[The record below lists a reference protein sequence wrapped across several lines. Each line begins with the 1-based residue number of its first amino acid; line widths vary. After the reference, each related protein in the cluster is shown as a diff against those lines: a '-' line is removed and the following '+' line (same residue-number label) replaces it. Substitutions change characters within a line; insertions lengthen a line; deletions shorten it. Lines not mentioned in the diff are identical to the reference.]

1 MNLSYQGKGE
11 VLGVSKIVTVSF
23 LVLWRQSS
31 ENGYLE
37 MLYHHV
43 ILFENVCHSLTF
55 LFLHT
60 YKKKKILEMEFCN
73 PLQKSGVALTSGNV

>member
-1 MNLSYQGKGE
+1 MNLSHQGKGE

-23 LVLWRQSS
+23 LVLWRLSS
-31 ENGYLE
+31 ENGCLE

-43 ILFENVCHSLTF
+43 ILFENVCHSFTF

-60 YKKKKILEMEFCN
+60 YKKKKSWKWNFVIHCKNLE
-73 PLQKSGVALTSGNV
+73 LH

>member
-1 MNLSYQGKGE
+1 MNLSHQGKGE

-23 LVLWRQSS
+23 LVLWRLSS
-31 ENGYLE
+31 ENGCLE

-43 ILFENVCHSLTF
+43 ILFENVCHSFTF

-60 YKKKKILEMEFCN
+60 YKKKNLGNGIL
-73 PLQKSGVALTSGNV
+73 